1 MFQTDPTLAEVQIK
15 LTQLIYRYLS
25 TKSDLTY
32 SKSRFSSD
40 SDEAEETSPR
50 SSPTV
55 ENSSVMNLSEFG
67 LEHRLSP
74 DEKTRLLINLVDDV
88 HDCVDIMMNRSL
100 LVQTDNSI
108 ITG

>member
-40 SDEAEETSPR
+40 SDEAEESSPR
-50 SSPTV
+50 SSPAV